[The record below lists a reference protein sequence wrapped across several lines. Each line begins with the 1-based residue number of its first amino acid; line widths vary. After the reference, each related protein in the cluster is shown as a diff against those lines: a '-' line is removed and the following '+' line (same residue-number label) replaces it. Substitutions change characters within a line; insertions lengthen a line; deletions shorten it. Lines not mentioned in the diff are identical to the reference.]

1 MNTQY
6 KINGTATSIGPV
18 EVKWIPQIMG
28 VDHNGQPVFSANYE
42 IELSFD
48 GGSVTHT
55 REWIQGT
62 SSGSVNLTVLNRQQL
77 GFTTL
82 SGVYVA
88 IQEEP
93 YIRDINTGPFKL
105 LVRNVTI

>member
-18 EVKWIPQIMG
+18 EIKWIPQLLG
-28 VDHNGQPVFSANYE
+28 VDHNGQPVLSANYE
-42 IELSFD
+42 VELSFD

-62 SSGSVNLTVLNRQQL
+62 SSGSVNLTILNRQQL

-88 IQEEP
+88 ITEEP
-93 YIRDINTGPFKL
+93 SIRDINTGPFKL
-105 LVRNVTI
+105 TVRNVTI